1 VGLLAYSA
9 ELHPVG
15 EHNTNP
21 WMEAGDP
28 MVRRIGSGAVRGSLG
43 WSRRVSRG
51 TRRRPGDLFR
61 PNPTA
66 DLAGAL

>member
-1 VGLLAYSA
+1 MGLLAYSA

-28 MVRRIGSGAVRGSLG
+28 MVRRMDLEPFAAPWGEADAFPVGLDDGRATSSAR
-43 WSRRVSRG
+43 
-51 TRRRPGDLFR
+51 TRQL
-61 PNPTA
+61 TSQ
-66 DLAGAL
+66 AL